1 MRTKGQGKGK
11 GKGKGKSDDDDCM
24 PALEKGP
31 VAEYVIDTTA
41 EGNLTKQKAD
51 HRRGP
56 QGKGN
61 GKNFSSNHAQ
71 VNLSSLED

>member
-1 MRTKGQGKGK
+1 MHTKGKGK
-11 GKGKGKSDDDDCM
+11 GKGKGKSDDDGM

-31 VAEYVIDTTA
+31 VAESDDTA
-41 EGNLTKQKAD
+41 DQGNLNKQRAD

>member
-1 MRTKGQGKGK
+1 
-11 GKGKGKSDDDDCM
+11 M